1 MPFQTALLSHTAG
14 HDEVQRGMPWAKDIQ
29 QPRKNA
35 NALIIEKIESTGST
49 VLKQLKHYTHIT
61 RTPMRTCM
69 VTCDHVQY
77 QTCRPLPGLG
87 LGGAAPGITVG
98 VRHWLCGLPCV
109 SFPCRA
115 WLQLKTFA
123 TELRCSLSP
132 LPRAARLLQAPERR
146 HRPCKLL
153 LYRLSK
159 RLRPRLEN
167 LKAIKTIKTSK
178 PLKA

>member
-14 HDEVQRGMPWAKDIQ
+14 HDEVQRGMPWARDIQ

-35 NALIIEKIESTGST
+35 NALTIEKIESTGPT
-49 VLKQLKHYTHIT
+49 VLKHYTHIT

-69 VTCDHVQY
+69 VMCDHAQY
-77 QTCRPLPGLG
+77 LICRPLPGR
-87 LGGAAPGITVG
+87 AAPGITVD

-115 WLQLKTFA
+115 SLQLKAFA

-146 HRPCKLL
+146 RRPCKLL

-159 RLRPRLEN
+159 RLRPRLQN
-167 LKAIKTIKTSK
+167 LKAIKTIKTPKPSK